1 MGQNCKEFN
10 KIGIE
15 DNMKKRKDIQEQ
27 YKWDLSSIYAN
38 EEEWIKDMNI
48 AKERAKDA
56 AKYKGKFGNPASF
69 LKALELQSEL
79 SIIWEKLYAY
89 VSLWGDQNLGESR
102 PTELK
107 GVLNSTMVDAF
118 KYNDY
123 AEEEIKNLSKE
134 YLESLLKDKRFKEY
148 QLDILNYIRLKDHML
163 SEKECRIIRLSSS
176 SGGFSQVFH
185 SAVDADLK
193 FEPALDSK
201 GKKHAVTNS
210 NIGTLLENSDRVLR
224 RNVVESRQRGF
235 RAIENTLSTNYIS
248 QVQEDWADAQIAYY
262 DSVLQS
268 EMFSDNLT
276 RNVYNVLMKNIEKY
290 MPLNDKYFKLRK
302 RILGLS
308 DYSSFDDYV
317 PLVSLK
323 SKYTYE
329 QSMDIVKKALAVLG
343 EDYEDILNKSYEQ
356 RWIDVYPNEGKRGGA
371 YSCGIYDVHPFVL
384 LNFEGRL
391 DDVFTIAHELGHSAH
406 SYYSAHNCSS
416 CNHDYTI
423 MCAEVASTVNE
434 VLLLKY
440 LYNNAKT
447 KKEKIKYLDQYI
459 SEFEGTIFRQ
469 AMFSMFEDEA
479 HRLVEQNMPI
489 SKDVLTETYTKLVSK
504 FGSIKK
510 DKNKRNILWM
520 RIPHFYSCYYVYKYC
535 LGFTSAVCIASNIL
549 AGKENSLENYK
560 KYLKNGGKN
569 FSLDTLKIAGIDLES
584 DEPYKLAFAEMKW
597 ALSELDKLT
606 K

>member
-1 MGQNCKEFN
+1 
-10 KIGIE
+10 
-15 DNMKKRKDIQEQ
+15 MKKRKDIQQQ
-27 YKWDLSSIYAN
+27 YKWDLSSIYAS
-38 EEEWIKDMNI
+38 EEEWKKDMDI
-48 AKERAKDA
+48 VKERAKEV
-56 AKYKGKFGNPASF
+56 AKYKGKFGDSASF
-69 LKALELQSEL
+69 LKALELQSEMA
-79 SIIWEKLYAY
+79 IIWGKLYAY
-89 VSLWGDQNLGESR
+89 VSLWGDQDLRESR
-102 PTELK
+102 PKELR
-107 GVLNSTMVDAF
+107 GILNSTMVEAL
-118 KYNDY
+118 KYSDY
-123 AEEEIKNLSKE
+123 VEEEIKNLPKE
-134 YLESLLKDKRFKEY
+134 YLELLLKDKRFKEY
-148 QLDILNYIRLKDHML
+148 QLHILNYIRLKDHML

-176 SGGFSQVFH
+176 GGSFSQVFH
-185 SAVDADLK
+185 AAVDADLK

-201 GKKHAVTNS
+201 GKKHPVTNS
-210 NIGTLLENSDRVLR
+210 NIGTLLESTDRTLR
-224 RNVVESRQRGF
+224 KNVVESRQKGF
-235 RAIENTLSTNYIS
+235 KAIENTLSSAYIS
-248 QVQEDWADAQIAYY
+248 QVKEDWADAQIVYY

-268 EMFSDNLT
+268 EMFADNLT
-276 RNVYNVLMKNIEKY
+276 KNVYDILMKNIEKY
-290 MPLNDKYFKLRK
+290 MPLNDKYYRIRK
-302 RILGLS
+302 RVLGLS

-317 PLVSLK
+317 PIVSLK

-329 QSMDIVKKALAVLG
+329 QSMDIVKKALTVLG
-343 EDYEDILNKSYEQ
+343 EDYQEILNKSYEQ
-356 RWIDVYPNEGKRGGA
+356 RWVDVYPNEGKRGGA
-371 YSCGIYDVHPFVL
+371 YSYGIYDVHPFVL
-384 LNFEGRL
+384 LNFEGCL

-406 SYYSAHNCSS
+406 SYFSAHNCSP

-479 HRLVEQNMPI
+479 HRLVEQNLPI
-489 SKDVLTETYTKLVSK
+489 SRDVLTEIYTKLVSK
-504 FGSIKK
+504 FGGIKK

-549 AGKENSLENYK
+549 AGKEDALENYK

-569 FSLDTLKIAGIDLES
+569 FSLDTLKIAGVDLES
-584 DEPYKLAFAEMKW
+584 DEPYKMAFAEMQW
-597 ALSELDKLT
+597 ALNELDKLT